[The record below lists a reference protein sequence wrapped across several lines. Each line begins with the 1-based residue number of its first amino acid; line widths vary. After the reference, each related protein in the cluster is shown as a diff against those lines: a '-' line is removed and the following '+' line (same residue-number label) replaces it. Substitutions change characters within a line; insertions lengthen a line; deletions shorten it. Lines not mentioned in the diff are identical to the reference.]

1 MKSDLAV
8 DAPALQG
15 TPQGTLKNPLLE
27 RRGFYPWDILLPA
40 AIVFWA
46 LGVSRVK
53 TTHLG
58 PYGLPAVL
66 PIVFYVGIGLV
77 VISTGW
83 ALAMARP
90 SPVRLSAHLGVFLM
104 MLYGTAP
111 LVYSQARY
119 SWLYKYIGV
128 VQYINLHGRV
138 NQRIDIFQ
146 NWPGFFALIAWF
158 DRVAG
163 IQSPLAYAKW
173 AQLIF
178 EVLTCIMLYFA
189 FRALELTVRERWLAL
204 FLYAGSIWIAQ
215 DYLSA
220 QALGTVLSA
229 GIFALA
235 LNYLSRTD
243 EAKWLTWTR
252 IRLQPVSR
260 FLRHSKDST
269 ARTGPQVDESALLAV
284 TRGSSGHDGAIVAAL
299 SLLYF
304 VLVFEHELSPY
315 VVLIQLG
322 CLAAIGRIRHRW
334 LLVLL
339 MLIVVGYF
347 APRFTFVNSQFG
359 ILQSLGSFFSNA
371 APPLVSLGKL
381 KVSSGITFSAH
392 AARILTL
399 VMWALAAVGA
409 WRRWRDGR
417 PTLALVLLAYS
428 PALVFFAGA
437 YGNEGLLRV
446 FLFSLP
452 WTACLV
458 ASAIKPVA
466 GGMTRW
472 GAFRAPLALAIVVAL
487 FFPAFF
493 GDDAVYVM
501 SKAEVQGV
509 SAFYQS
515 ASPGTIFVP
524 DGNFP
529 GDINGRYNQF
539 PTVGLYGPGGILTPV
554 NPANPAPT
562 TAAAITNVMRGEEK
576 KLVKQ
581 EHLSPQLLEQ
591 PIYLI
596 LSNGMQTYGTA
607 YGLFSPDKVQKLTN
621 AFDQPGTGW
630 IRILQNQDV
639 TIFELAP

>member
-1 MKSDLAV
+1 MKADLAV
-8 DAPALQG
+8 AAPAPQNTVN
-15 TPQGTLKNPLLE
+15 TPLRE
-27 RRGFYPWDILLPA
+27 RRFFYPWDILLPA
-40 AIVFWA
+40 AIAFWA
-46 LGVSRVK
+46 LGVSRVN

-66 PIVFYVGIGLV
+66 PIVFYIGIGLL

-90 SPVRLSAHLGVFLM
+90 STIRLSAHLGVLLL

-111 LVYSQARY
+111 LVYNQARY

-158 DRVAG
+158 DRIAG
-163 IQSPLAYAKW
+163 IQSPLSYAKW

-178 EVLTCIMLYFA
+178 EVLTCILLNFA

-204 FLYAGSIWIAQ
+204 FLYAGSVWIAQ
-215 DYLSA
+215 DYLSS
-220 QALGTVLSA
+220 QALGVVLSA

-235 LNYLSRTD
+235 LTYLSRTD

-252 IRLQPVSR
+252 NRLQPVSR

-269 ARTGPQVDESALLAV
+269 ARTVSQADESPLLPV
-284 TRGSSGHDGAIVAAL
+284 PRGSSGHDGAIVAAIA
-299 SLLYF
+299 LLYF

-334 LLVLL
+334 LVILLTLV
-339 MLIVVGYF
+339 VFGYF
-347 APRFTFVNSQFG
+347 VPRFTFVNNQFG
-359 ILQSLGSFFSNA
+359 IIASIGNFFNNA
-371 APPLVSLGKL
+371 STPLSASTGPI
-381 KVSSGITFSAH
+381 SPGITFSAE
-392 AARILTL
+392 AARLLT
-399 VMWALAAVGA
+399 VGMWALGAVGA
-409 WRRWRDGR
+409 WRRWREGR

-446 FLFSLP
+446 YLFSLP
-452 WTACLV
+452 WTACLA
-458 ASAIKPVA
+458 ASALKPVA
-466 GGMTRW
+466 GGLTRL
-472 GAFRAPLALAIVVAL
+472 GAFRAPLALAIAVGL

-493 GDDAVYVM
+493 GDDAIYAM
-501 SKAEVQGV
+501 SKAEVQSL
-509 SAFYQS
+509 SAFYQF
-515 ASPGTIFVP
+515 ASPGTIFAP

-529 GDINGRYNQF
+529 GEINGRYNLF
-539 PTVGLYGPGGILTPV
+539 PIEALYGPGGLLTLVKPR
-554 NPANPAPT
+554 PT
-562 TAAAITNVMRGEEK
+562 TAVAITQVIEENETKGRRLGE
-576 KLVKQ
+576 
-581 EHLSPQLLEQ
+581 PT
-591 PIYLI
+591 YLI
-596 LSNGMQTYGTA
+596 ISDSMQAYGTE
-607 YGLFSPDKVQKLTN
+607 YGLFPPDKLQELTD
-621 AFDQPGTGW
+621 AFDSAPGW
-630 IRILQNQDV
+630 IRILHEQGI
-639 TIFELAP
+639 TIFELPPTG